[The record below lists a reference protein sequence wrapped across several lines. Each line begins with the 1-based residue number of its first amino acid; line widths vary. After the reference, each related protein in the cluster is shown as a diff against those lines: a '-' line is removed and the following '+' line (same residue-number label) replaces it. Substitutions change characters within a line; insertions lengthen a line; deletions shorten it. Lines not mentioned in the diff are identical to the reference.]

1 MIIGKEKA
9 GTSVVR
15 INSIAVALYIIRKI
29 KKTTNKTV
37 FQNLNKKRKK
47 PSVLDTKSIH
57 SKTSTHSR
65 QKSTK
70 KLTN

>member
-1 MIIGKEKA
+1 MLLFKSGK
-9 GTSVVR
+9 
-15 INSIAVALYIIRKI
+15 NL
-29 KKTTNKTV
+29 KKKNR
-37 FQNLNKKRKK
+37 KRKK

-70 KLTN
+70 KLTIKSKNYEHNYRKSYQKCGNQHPKK